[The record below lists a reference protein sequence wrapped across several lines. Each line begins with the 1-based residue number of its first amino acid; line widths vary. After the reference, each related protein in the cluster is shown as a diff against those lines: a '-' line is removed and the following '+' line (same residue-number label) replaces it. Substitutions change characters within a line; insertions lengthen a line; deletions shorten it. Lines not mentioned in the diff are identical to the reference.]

1 MPAQTQSPLAF
12 AFDCIADGSIEK
24 TREILLAHPELINI
38 HTFFAGG
45 TLLHYAAAKSNVEM
59 IELLVQMGFD
69 VNLRGKTYQDSA
81 LDSACHNG
89 LLENAQAL
97 LQLGAKI
104 QQQHSYNDPV
114 FAAII
119 GNSPA
124 AIELLAA
131 AGADLAKRYTLE
143 SGDNVDSYDFAV
155 LRGASECAATI
166 ARLSPRVLQ

>member
-12 AFDCIADGSIEK
+12 VFDCIGDGAIEE
-24 TREILLAHPELINI
+24 TRKILLAHPELINI

-45 TLLHYAAAKSNVEM
+45 TLLHYAAAKPNVEM

-69 VNLRGKTYQDSA
+69 VNLRGNTYQDSA
-81 LDSACHNG
+81 LCSACHNG

-97 LQLGAKI
+97 LRLGATI
-104 QQQHSYNDPV
+104 EQQYAYNDPV

-119 GNSPA
+119 GKSPGVV
-124 AIELLAA
+124 ELLAGV
-131 AGADLAKRYTLE
+131 GADLARRYTLE

-155 LRGASECAATI
+155 LRGESECAATI
-166 ARLSPRVLQ
+166 ARLSPRVS